1 MKIYLVEAQFQSYES
16 YYEQIVGVFDD
27 QELAEF
33 HKEKWL
39 TFFKTKYQ
47 EIFDPFLEL
56 RDEDGDWI
64 SDEVENDYYKKQT
77 EFRLILEFDNV
88 VVRQLRL
95 NEDWINMDYFRTDA
109 QYDMM
114 KQFSIEYNREHNLN
128 KLLT

>member
-1 MKIYLVEAQFQSYES
+1 MNIYLVEAQFQSYDS

-27 QELAEF
+27 LEKAEF

-39 TFFKTKYQ
+39 TFFKTKHS

-64 SDEVENDYYKKQT
+64 SDEVENDYYKKQS
-77 EFRLILEFDNV
+77 EYRLIYEFSNV
-88 VVRQLRL
+88 VIRQLRL
-95 NEDWINMDYFRTDA
+95 NEDWINMDYFRTEK

-114 KQFSIEYNREHNLN
+114 KQFSIEYNREQNLN
-128 KLLT
+128 KLIS

>member
-27 QELAEF
+27 QGLAEF

-95 NEDWINMDYFRTDA
+95 NEDWMNMNYFRTEN